1 MTALSERLVTAAF
14 EHGLN
19 WHAQDREDFT
29 NPGAAER
36 AVERVLDAEP
46 RWYTVHRVVRGV
58 VQPEIAA
65 VVKVGGKHG

>member
-1 MTALSERLVTAAF
+1 MNNVAEQIVTAAF
-14 EHGLN
+14 EAGLN

-46 RWYTVHRVVRGV
+46 KWYTVHRVKRGV